1 MRGRATS
8 SAHRANNGTHPTHR
22 RSGREIAKRYVG
34 YRQM

>member
-8 SAHRANNGTHPTHR
+8 PAHRANNGTHPTR
-22 RSGREIAKRYVG
+22 RRAGREIAKRYVG